1 MKKVFFIAAFILSTI
16 ATVFAQVN
24 PNHVY
29 VNGYTKSNG
38 TYVQGHYRTAPNY
51 TINDNFSTYPNVN
64 PYTGKVGTVYPT
76 NFYTPTPSFS
86 NFSPSFYTPAPS
98 FSGYTPGSLNNSY
111 YKSLYK

>member
-1 MKKVFFIAAFILSTI
+1 MKNLIALTFALTI
-16 ATVFAQVN
+16 FATAIFAQN

-64 PYTGKVGTVYPT
+64 PYTGKQGTISPT
-76 NFYTPTPSFS
+76 YNYAPDNYRSKSNNNSNYYYNTHTTPTYIPT
-86 NFSPSFYTPAPS
+86 Y
-98 FSGYTPGSLNNSY
+98 NSY
-111 YKSLYK
+111 TYKTW